1 MRQLNC
7 QLAGE
12 GDDIYLSC
20 CPVCVPCPWRTVR
33 RVLCCEK
40 WNKYLRW
47 ALSSANVLQLRDMY
61 VHAELKWYRAV
72 VSHFSWTGGTFSGQ
86 QKEHIQWP
94 LHGDMVSWLSG
105 PISKY
110 INIINCLSYI
120 GLWMI
125 KVVVTHQTRSL
136 LHHTYKMWNVTTKIY
151 DSIAPTT
158 VIELWFLSEHMR

>member
-20 CPVCVPCPWRTVR
+20 CPVCVPCPWHGTVR

-72 VSHFSWTGGTFSGQ
+72 VSHFSWTGGHSVDSRRNQIYT
-86 QKEHIQWP
+86 HIQWP

-110 INIINCLSYI
+110 INIINCLSYRV
-120 GLWMI
+120 MND
-125 KVVVTHQTRSL
+125 QSSR
-136 LHHTYKMWNVTTKIY
+136 HTPNEE
-151 DSIAPTT
+151 PTT
-158 VIELWFLSEHMR
+158 SYVQNVKCDNRNIHMTA